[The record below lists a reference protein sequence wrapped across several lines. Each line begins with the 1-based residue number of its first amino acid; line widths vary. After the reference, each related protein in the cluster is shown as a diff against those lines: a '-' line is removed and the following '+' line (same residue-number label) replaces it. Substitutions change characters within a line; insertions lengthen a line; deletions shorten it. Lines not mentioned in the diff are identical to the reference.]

1 MTERIRPAAESD
13 LDAMMALV
21 AARERAN
28 ARGGPSLFEALQAE
42 SEAGRVAALRRMMAT
57 DMERG
62 GQVALVAE
70 DEGRVVGFAVISGT
84 GMLLPPLD
92 DVSKV
97 ATLGEFE
104 VAKDRWPTAGPAL
117 FGAALDAVRGRG
129 AGMLMAQ
136 SLAPEAE
143 RRRLFES
150 VGMRV
155 TVETWWMPLTQRG
168 TAGEGGGAAAEGG
181 VRVRPAG
188 AMDVD
193 AMVALEAAHRAEE
206 ARRGSTF
213 SSLFDGP
220 AESRQRVLAEW
231 TASPEADVLIAE
243 ADGRPVGYAL
253 VMDLDGLSP
262 GLPAPTAAVNELAI
276 EPERW
281 PGAGRTL
288 LHAALDAAERRGAE
302 QILVMTETTDPAH
315 GGDLTAAGLTR
326 IAENWYTGVQ
336 QPQQR

>member
-70 DEGRVVGFAVISGT
+70 DEGRV
-84 GMLLPPLD
+84 
-92 DVSKV
+92 
-97 ATLGEFE
+97 
-104 VAKDRWPTAGPAL
+104 
-117 FGAALDAVRGRG
+117 
-129 AGMLMAQ
+129 
-136 SLAPEAE
+136 
-143 RRRLFES
+143 
-150 VGMRV
+150 
-155 TVETWWMPLTQRG
+155 
-168 TAGEGGGAAAEGG
+168 
-181 VRVRPAG
+181 
-188 AMDVD
+188 
-193 AMVALEAAHRAEE
+193 
-206 ARRGSTF
+206 
-213 SSLFDGP
+213 
-220 AESRQRVLAEW
+220 
-231 TASPEADVLIAE
+231 
-243 ADGRPVGYAL
+243 VGYAL

-336 QPQQR
+336 QPQQRDG